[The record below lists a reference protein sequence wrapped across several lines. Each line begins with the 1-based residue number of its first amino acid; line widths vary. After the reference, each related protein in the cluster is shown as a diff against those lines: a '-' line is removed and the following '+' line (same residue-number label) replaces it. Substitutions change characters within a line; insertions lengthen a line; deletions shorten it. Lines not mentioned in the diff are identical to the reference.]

1 MRMSL
6 SKAPVLGIHIGS
18 AADVKSLVE
27 NIDVL
32 FFESAMPDEVLLR
45 HCYRTPCSR
54 DSTFQIEGRSC
65 HVYEIGSRR
74 SEREKWWNYFQ
85 DVDTIIFVVSLTGY
99 CQTLV
104 ENVNAISTNGA
115 YFTLQRRAT
124 PPQNRMQESLILFE
138 STSKLDSFK
147 TVPIILMLN
156 KMDLLEQRM
165 KDDPI
170 AEYYPEYSGDSDP
183 ITACRFFAGK
193 FSQLDR
199 RLPGYLRILVTS
211 AVKQDDEFFNFKIDE
226 L

>member
-1 MRMSL
+1 M
-6 SKAPVLGIHIGS
+6 
-18 AADVKSLVE
+18 E

-45 HCYRTPCSR
+45 HCYRTPRSR
-54 DSTFQIEGRSC
+54 DSTLEIEGRSC
-65 HVYEIGSRR
+65 HVYDIGGER
-74 SEREKWWNYFQ
+74 SERTKWLNYFQ
-85 DVDTIIFVVSLTGY
+85 DVDMTIFVVSLTGY

-104 ENVNAISTNGA
+104 ENVNATSIDGA
-115 YFTLQRRAT
+115 HFPLQRRAS
-124 PPQNRMQESLILFE
+124 PPQNRMQESLMLFE
-138 STSKLDSFK
+138 SISKLERFK
-147 TVPIILMLN
+147 SVPIILMLN

-199 RLPGYLRILVTS
+199 RLPEYLKILVTS
-211 AVKQDDEFFNFKIDE
+211 AVKQDDDDFSFKIDE
-226 L
+226 LWPDLFKPFFFF